1 MAEPLDP
8 LQESLRVLVDA
19 EKLRP
24 EPPLAIQERVFARL
38 ATDLGLPTVSGPV
51 QPTPTSSLASPPLAA
66 GRMLARVSRRA
77 VATFLVGAAVGAT
90 VYGTVERVSRSHSE
104 PPTPAVPARVSEP
117 PVPLPSAPAVAT
129 PALVPRPA
137 ATEEPASHSSVGFGD
152 GRDRGLAAER
162 KLVEMA
168 RTALMRGQ
176 TEGAL
181 AALARHVRQFP
192 RGQLAEERDSLY
204 VQTLVARG
212 EHARAR
218 ARGKRFHLEHPHSLF
233 APVVDQA
240 LRSIP

>member
-1 MAEPLDP
+1 MAELLDP
-8 LQESLRVLVDA
+8 LQESLRALVEA
-19 EKLRP
+19 EKACP
-24 EPPLAIQERVFARL
+24 EPPLAIREHVFARL
-38 ATDLGLPTVSGPV
+38 ATSLGLPTVPGPV
-51 QPTPTSSLASPPLAA
+51 QPSPAASLASPRLTV
-66 GRMLARVSRRA
+66 GRMLARVSRRGL
-77 VATFLVGAAVGAT
+77 ATFLVGAAAGAT
-90 VYGTVERVSRSHSE
+90 VYGTVEQVLPGHAE
-104 PPTPAVPARVSEP
+104 PPKPAALAPRVSEP
-117 PVPLPSAPAVAT
+117 PVPPATVPTVAA

-137 ATEEPASHSSVGFGD
+137 PVEEPAPHVGLGD
-152 GRDRGLAAER
+152 ARDRGLAAER

-192 RGQLAEERDSLY
+192 NGQLAEERDSLY